1 MMPSASA
8 CCALL
13 GREHLVKARSGRI
26 INVESMAGMLGRDR
40 RVYEGTEMGGVAVD
54 YSAAKAGVLNR
65 NDICLPEK

>member
-1 MMPSASA
+1 M
-8 CCALL
+8 
-13 GREHLVKARSGRI
+13 KARSGRI